1 MPSFKLDK
9 SDSLKDQILSGGAL
23 LLIIAIIFY
32 FLVWPLIG
40 VILGVLGLIL
50 LLAGLFAKE
59 EKVR

>member
-1 MPSFKLDK
+1 MPSFKLDM